1 MNESVVKENEILTT
15 PINTE
20 ENIIDKT
27 VDSEEKLIEIPQKIP
42 KNIINEEFT
51 ENIDI
56 EKNINDKIIE
66 KTIIKKDY
74 DVDFN
79 V

>member
-1 MNESVVKENEILTT
+1 LNESVVKENEILTT